1 MAKLQR
7 LAHSQPARSGTSRIK
22 SCHDK
27 SCDRILSVNRTLS
40 PALSTGLAII
50 LLPGF
55 AHADIVIPALT
66 DGTYRSAEQS
76 AFSAAEL
83 GLSLSRAPLPD
94 PASFGLQSDPTSKAD
109 LRYVSW
115 DDDVAWITGI
125 GTLLYN
131 DSDHD
136 GYHSGFSL
144 TIDADTSMNIMD
156 VYLSVDLQSYSGVQE
171 RLHTSN
177 NFSLYGRT
185 LTDEYQIDIDLLQ
198 NYPTDEYDLTI
209 ELHDTYDHRVLDRV
223 SAGDFSNLSALPL
236 ESEDLDYVYNPGPV
250 PHSYPPANDDYY
262 VENYAGSTGLL
273 TTLCLSLSL
282 WVRRK
287 KRAGCR

>member
-7 LAHSQPARSGTSRIK
+7 LAHSQPAESDTGRKKTN
-22 SCHDK
+22 HDK
-27 SCDRILSVNRTLS
+27 SGDSILPVNKT
-40 PALSTGLAII
+40 PANLFAGLAFI

-209 ELHDTYDHRVLDRV
+209 ELHDTYDHRVLDSV
-223 SAGDFSNLSALPL
+223 SARDFSNLSALPL

-250 PHSYPPANDDYY
+250 QPSYPPANDDIY
-262 VENYAGSTGLL
+262 VGEYAGSTGLL

-282 WVRRK
+282 WARRK
-287 KRAGCR
+287 KFAGYR